1 MEGRVTATAAGLGTG
16 GEAAEVAEAA
26 RRVRAEA
33 RRVADVRHDLDRATR
48 ERVWAGPAS
57 ERFERS
63 VERRLRELATQ
74 AETLDFLADRLQLA
88 ARALTVP
95 TAPAPEV
102 PR

>member
-1 MEGRVTATAAGLGTG
+1 MEGRVTGAAAGL

-48 ERVWAGPAS
+48 DQVWRGPAA

-63 VERRLRELATQ
+63 IERRRRELAAQ
-74 AETLDFLADRLQLA
+74 VETLEFLADRLQLA
-88 ARALTVP
+88 ARAL
-95 TAPAPEV
+95 AG

>member
-1 MEGRVTATAAGLGTG
+1 MGSQGRVVTMTAGLGTG
-16 GEAAEVAEAA
+16 AEEAEQAAEAA
-26 RRVRAEA
+26 RRIRAEA

-63 VERRLRELATQ
+63 IDRRLRELTAQ
-74 AETLDFLADRLQLA
+74 EDTLDFLADRLQA
-88 ARALTVP
+88 VARTLDAGR
-95 TAPAPEV
+95 

>member
-1 MEGRVTATAAGLGTG
+1 MEGRVVGVTAGMAA
-16 GEAAEVAEAA
+16 GEAAEVGEAA

-74 AETLDFLADRLQLA
+74 AETLEFLADRLQLA
-88 ARALTVP
+88 ARALA
-95 TAPAPEV
+95 APAPGGA
-102 PR
+102 R